1 MGQLG
6 RIKVGQ
12 VAGQAGHIYLCSKA
26 GGPTLS
32 LPLLTIFTTKSFSQD
47 SLLRGQHNNLRL
59 WSYNTESLLTIQ
71 FPSFKAC
78 MLLNT

>member
-12 VAGQAGHIYLCSKA
+12 EAGQAGCIYLFFKA

-59 WSYNTESLLTIQ
+59 WSHNRVLTDHPVSLL
-71 FPSFKAC
+71 KAC